1 MVIAPPTS
9 RMNLHHPWLVGGD
22 WNHGLFL
29 MTFQKQLGWM
39 DYSGLIDFNDV
50 FDSVGIPTD
59 FISIIFQRGRLKP
72 PTSSHTVVKY
82 TPVVKIVVNSDTD
95 LQWIDHPFLRLDGLS
110 CWLCHSWRGAIQLTH
125 EGTWTKVGGQFSVC
139 RGPAFVMPRFCNN
152 AEITV
157 GKSTKMRNL
166 RGRFKPG
173 RRPMVGIIGLPDICQ
188 GPRQSDVPLIVQCS
202 IWRSMW
208 KKKSWFSLKCAGS
221 WRLQGVNFCTD
232 RLLYTCVGIN
242 PSK

>member
-1 MVIAPPTS
+1 
-9 RMNLHHPWLVGGD
+9 MNLHHPWLVGGD

-125 EGTWTKVGGQFSVC
+125 EGTWTKVGGQFTVC

-157 GKSTKMRNL
+157 GKSTKMRKCVADSNL
-166 RGRFKPG
+166 VADPWSGSLGCRTSVRAHGKVTCHWLSNVAFGGACGKKSHGFPSSVQVHEG
-173 RRPMVGIIGLPDICQ
+173 SKGSIFA
-188 GPRQSDVPLIVQCS
+188 LIVS
-202 IWRSMW
+202 FIRV
-208 KKKSWFSLKCAGS
+208 L
-221 WRLQGVNFCTD
+221 V
-232 RLLYTCVGIN
+232 
-242 PSK
+242 